1 VKVANAFT
9 QFPIVL
15 DVTFVPN
22 RFFMR
27 KSIQIVLFILLPL
40 LLFSQE
46 NPVNDS
52 ISKAKINVYIDCNS
66 CDMNYVKEEVGFV
79 NYVRDRAEAQVHIL
93 TTSEPSGS
101 GGTRYSVLFYGLRE
115 FLEKNDT
122 ITFNSQADATED
134 AIRIQFVKTFK
145 LGLIGYINKSD
156 IAALINISF
165 INPDNEEQAKDKWN
179 NWTFSVSSSSWLSG
193 EKTHSNFNIY
203 SDFAVS
209 KVMPEWKTSFSV
221 SQSYNESRY
230 SLEEYDYYY
239 KSINRDFDFDFEYV
253 GTISNHWSWGAFLKG
268 NSSTYRNLDF
278 SVSFNPGIEY
288 DLFPYSEATTKQV
301 RFVYHI
307 GPDYNN
313 YIDTTIYNKTEQL
326 MLYQS
331 LSVAAK
337 VIQKWGS
344 LSGSVSANTFLNDLS
359 KYSGNIYLM
368 TSVRLLKGLEL
379 QLAGNFSS
387 IHNQI
392 GIPKGDV
399 TQEELLLQQRQLETQ
414 YNYWANIGL
423 TYTFG
428 SIYNTVVNPR
438 FGF

>member
-1 VKVANAFT
+1 
-9 QFPIVL
+9 
-15 DVTFVPN
+15 
-22 RFFMR
+22 MR
-27 KSIQIVLFILLPL
+27 KSIQVVLYFLLPM

-46 NPVNDS
+46 TPVNDS
-52 ISKAKINVYIDCNS
+52 INKAKINVYIDCNS

-79 NYVRDRAEAQVHIL
+79 NYVRDRAEAHVHIL

-101 GGTRYSVLFYGLRE
+101 GGTRYSVIFYGMRE
-115 FLEKNDT
+115 YSGRNDT
-122 ITFNSQADATED
+122 LSFNAPADATENS
-134 AIRIQFVKTFK
+134 IRNQFVTTFK
-145 LGLIGYINKSD
+145 LGLIGYVNKSD
-156 IAALINISF
+156 IASLINISF
-165 INPDNEEQAKDKWN
+165 TNPDDEEQVKDKWN
-179 NWTFSVSSSSWLSG
+179 NWTFSLSSSSWLNG
-193 EKTHSNFNIY
+193 EKTYSNFNIY

-239 KSINRDFDFDFEYV
+239 KSINRGFYSDFEYV
-253 GTISNHWSWGAFLKG
+253 GAISNHWSWGAFLYA
-268 NSSTYRNLDF
+268 NSSTYRNLDYSF
-278 SVSFNPGIEY
+278 SLNPGIEY

-301 RFVYHI
+301 RFVYHL

-326 MLYQS
+326 MFYQS

-344 LSGSVSANTFLNDLS
+344 LSGSVSTSTFLNDLS
-359 KYSGNIYLM
+359 KYSADFYIS
-368 TSVRLLKGLEL
+368 TSVRLVKGLEL
-379 QLAGNFSS
+379 NLSGNFSS

-414 YNYWANIGL
+414 YNYWASIGL

>member
-1 VKVANAFT
+1 
-9 QFPIVL
+9 
-15 DVTFVPN
+15 
-22 RFFMR
+22 M
-27 KSIQIVLFILLPL
+27 

-46 NPVNDS
+46 TPVNDS
-52 ISKAKINVYIDCNS
+52 INKAKINVYVDCSS

-101 GGTRYSVLFYGLRE
+101 GGTRYSVMFFGMRE
-115 FLEKNDT
+115 FSGHNDT
-122 ITFNSQADATED
+122 LTFNSTADATENS
-134 AIRIQFVKTFK
+134 IRNQFVTTFK
-145 LGLIGYINKSD
+145 LGLIGYVNKSD
-156 IAALINISF
+156 IASLISISF
-165 INPDNEEQAKDKWN
+165 TNPEDEEQVKDKWN
-179 NWTFSVSSSSWLSG
+179 NWTFSLSSSSWLNG
-193 EKTHSNFNIY
+193 EKTYSNFNIY
-203 SDFAVS
+203 SDFEVS
-209 KVMPEWKTSFSV
+209 KVMPEWKTSFSI

-239 KSINRDFDFDFEYV
+239 KSINRGFYSDFEYV
-253 GTISNHWSWGAFLKG
+253 GALSRHWSWGAFLYG
-268 NSSTYRNLDF
+268 NSSTYRNLDY

-301 RFVYHI
+301 RFVYHL

-326 MLYQS
+326 MFYQS
-331 LSVAAK
+331 FSVAAK

-344 LSGSVSANTFLNDLS
+344 LSGSVSASTFLNDLS
-359 KYSGNIYLM
+359 KYSADIYLS
-368 TSVRLLKGLEL
+368 TSVRLVKGLEL
-379 QLAGNFSS
+379 DLSGNFSS
-387 IHNQI
+387 IHNQL

-414 YNYWANIGL
+414 YNYWASIGL